1 VNKVQLHDGQY
12 EVAKDTHRFRVICAG
27 RRWGKSVL
35 SRLIVYDW
43 ATKEPGLYWIV
54 SPTYKQARMIH
65 WREILK
71 EIPKDWIERT
81 INSQGSEAIYLKN
94 GSIIELKGAEN
105 PDNLRGV
112 KLRGIVV
119 DEIASIKNWE
129 WLWSEVLR
137 PTLTDYSAP
146 AIFISTPKGFN
157 HFYELYQRGED
168 GMGDYMS
175 WRFTTYDNPMI
186 SEREIET
193 AKAELTEETFA
204 QEYMADFR
212 QYTGLVYKE
221 FNPEIHVVK
230 PFDIPSD
237 WDVYGGM
244 DFGSTNPTVHLWI
257 AVDKDKNKWIFD
269 EHYVS
274 GRTID
279 YHTGI
284 IRSNQYFGRLS
295 NSYADPSG
303 KQWIDEFATR
313 GLYVT
318 PAIKETGTA
327 QDKWVL
333 YGIEKVR
340 EQLKALPGHYV
351 GQLGKDHQPKMF
363 VFNTCKN
370 TINEFQNYSWK
381 EKKQDHLNEPDQVEK
396 SMDHSMDALRYFVV
410 SYKTAPKVEV
420 PQQWEDRQWRIGK

>member
-1 VNKVQLHDGQY
+1 
-12 EVAKDTHRFRVICAG
+12 
-27 RRWGKSVL
+27 
-35 SRLIVYDW
+35 
-43 ATKEPGLYWIV
+43 
-54 SPTYKQARMIH
+54 
-65 WREILK
+65 
-71 EIPKDWIERT
+71 
-81 INSQGSEAIYLKN
+81 
-94 GSIIELKGAEN
+94 
-105 PDNLRGV
+105 
-112 KLRGIVV
+112 
-119 DEIASIKNWE
+119 
-129 WLWSEVLR
+129 
-137 PTLTDYSAP
+137 
-146 AIFISTPKGFN
+146 
-157 HFYELYQRGED
+157 
-168 GMGDYMS
+168 
-175 WRFTTYDNPMI
+175 
-186 SEREIET
+186 
-193 AKAELTEETFA
+193 
-204 QEYMADFR
+204 MADFR

-303 KQWIDEFATR
+303 KQWIDEFASR
-313 GLYVT
+313 GLYIT